1 MSDASETVDVLV
13 VGAGPTGLMMA
24 SELLR
29 HGLRVRLVDA
39 EDRRCEQSRAIAVHA
54 RTLEILDDVGVGQSI
69 VDAGKKL
76 VGATLWAGG
85 AEPVVRLD
93 FDELPSRHRYVVS
106 IAQAET
112 ERILGELLE
121 KRGGAIERQT
131 SLVSYRQD
139 GTGVTAT
146 LKAPSGETSCR
157 AAWLVGCDGAHSVTR
172 KTMGVAFDGETYDES
187 LFLAD
192 VKIAWDVR
200 DDRISTWFGDDGLV
214 ACFPLPGGRFRVV
227 GTIPAHDERK
237 EPPSLEVIQTMV
249 RMLSGLPAEVTD
261 ATWLARFRVH
271 CRQVAHYRDDRVF
284 LAGDAAH
291 IHSPAGGQGMN
302 TGIQDAHNL
311 AWKLALVHRGDA
323 RGRLLDSYETER
335 HAVGKRILAS
345 TDAATKVGL
354 IRSAP
359 VRGTRNQIARF
370 LTSFE
375 SVQHRIA
382 ATLSELSIAYDGSPI
397 VREDVTGLLNARIG
411 TAAGGE
417 TPTLASVREFSAG
430 PAAGH
435 RAPDGKV
442 TRAGEGGTQRLMET
456 LDSRKHTALLF
467 DGRSASSD
475 GYARMNAVAAAIT
488 GRFGASIDVKVITPR
503 SSRPEG
509 LAKDLTVLL
518 DPDGELEKAYAAS
531 TECLYV
537 IRPDLWVG
545 YRSQPIAEEQ
555 VLAWLGSF
563 LR

>member
-1 MSDASETVDVLV
+1 MSEASETVDVLV

-29 HGLRVRLVDA
+29 HGLRVRLVDTEEQA
-39 EDRRCEQSRAIAVHA
+39 CAQSRAIAVHA
-54 RTLEILDDVGVGQSI
+54 RTLEILDDVGVGQAV

-112 ERILGELLE
+112 ERILGELVKE
-121 KRGGAIERQT
+121 RGGAIERGT

-146 LKAPSGETSCR
+146 LKTKDGETTCR
-157 AAWLVGCDGAHSVTR
+157 AAWLVGCDGAHSATR
-172 KTMGVAFDGETYDES
+172 KTMGVAFEGETYDES

-214 ACFPLPGGRFRVV
+214 ACFPIPGDRWRVV

-237 EPPSLEVIQTMV
+237 EPPAIETIQTMV
-249 RMLSGLPAEVTD
+249 RMLSGLPAEVSD

-284 LAGDAAH
+284 IAGDAAH

-302 TGIQDAHNL
+302 MGIQDAHNL
-311 AWKLALVHRGDA
+311 AWKLALVHPGEA
-323 RGRLLDSYETER
+323 RGRLLDSYEAER
-335 HAVGKRILAS
+335 HAVGKRILSS

-354 IRSAP
+354 IKSAP
-359 VRGTRNQIARF
+359 VRGTRNQVARF

-375 SVQHRIA
+375 AVQHRIA
-382 ATLSELSIAYDGSPI
+382 ETLSELSIAYTGSPI
-397 VREDVTGLLNARIG
+397 VHEDVTGLLNARIG

-417 TPTLASVREFSAG
+417 TPTLGSVREFAVG
-430 PAAGH
+430 PGPGH

-442 TRAGEGGTQRLMET
+442 TRAGEGGTQRLMQT
-456 LDSRKHTALLF
+456 IDSRKHTALLF
-467 DGRSASSD
+467 DGRSASNE
-475 GYARMNAVAAAIT
+475 GYARMNGVAAAIT
-488 GRFGASIDVKVITPR
+488 GRFGGVVDVKIVTPR

-509 LAKDLTVLL
+509 IAKEVPVLL

-537 IRPDLWVG
+537 VRPDLCVG
-545 YRSQPIAEEQ
+545 YRSQPIAQDQ
-555 VLAWLGSF
+555 VLAWLGSY